1 VRDINF
7 AMCHS
12 RPIPIAIKG
21 QGPYTNKNRLL
32 LSPIKITESSPQ
44 TTPNS
49 NQGFKLKRIHKH
61 KSLIVTNRRHIHAT
75 INNGSEMMPHD
86 EIEMLLRD
94 NPAPNFVKSN
104 SIEFYDNV
112 NMNVSDDYYY
122 YFPYTQGSQ
131 NYGSSNKRLHHTSD
145 PLITH
150 SIERF

>member
-1 VRDINF
+1 
-7 AMCHS
+7 MCHS

-49 NQGFKLKRIHKH
+49 NVSNQVLKLKRIHKH
-61 KSLIVTNRRHIHAT
+61 KSLIVTNRRHIHT
-75 INNGSEMMPHD
+75 SIKNGSETIPHD
-86 EIEMLLRD
+86 EIEMLLRE
-94 NPAPNFVKSN
+94 NPASNFVKSN

-122 YFPYTQGSQ
+122 YFPYSQGNQ
-131 NYGSSNKRLHHTSD
+131 NCSSSNKRLHHTSD